1 MTQKEITLN
10 GQQVSMIYCAAT
22 ENGFEAISGR
32 SVSVFIPTMEIK
44 DDGTATIVKPAEAT
58 IGDFITLAMA
68 AIVAAYGRNG
78 QQPPVNSDYIL
89 YDATPQER
97 SDLISA
103 IVQMRN
109 DWYTVPAV
117 VQEKIDEEREK
128 ADEKGAT
135 SPNA

>member
-1 MTQKEITLN
+1 
-10 GQQVSMIYCAAT
+10 
-22 ENGFEAISGR
+22 
-32 SVSVFIPTMEIK
+32 MEIK

-103 IVQMRN
+103 IVQMQN
-109 DWYTVPAV
+109 EWYTVPAV